1 MQSIRVEFF
10 GIPRSRAQVPHVDV
24 SVHGE
29 SVRLGEL
36 FEQLA
41 EQFPQLAAACF
52 EGTTLRSTFAANID
66 GQAFVSDPHYAL
78 RAGQSLL
85 LMSADAGG

>member
-1 MQSIRVEFF
+1 MQSVRVEFF
-10 GIPRSRAQVPHVDV
+10 GIPRSRAQVPHVDL

-29 SVRLGEL
+29 SVRLGDL

-41 EQFPQLAAACF
+41 NQFPQLAATCF
-52 EGTTLRSTFAANID
+52 DGTSLRSTFAANID
-66 GQAFVSDPHYAL
+66 GQAFVSDPHHTL
-78 RAGQSLL
+78 RVGQSLL